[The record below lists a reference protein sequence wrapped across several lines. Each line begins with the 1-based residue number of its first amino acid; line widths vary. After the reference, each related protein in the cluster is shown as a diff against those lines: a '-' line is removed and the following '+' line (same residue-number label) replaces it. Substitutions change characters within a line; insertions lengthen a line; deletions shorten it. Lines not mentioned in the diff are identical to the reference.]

1 MIDAAKIVNFAP
13 MRSILVIRLS
23 SLGDVILAT
32 PIVRQLHRTY
42 PGARID
48 VAVAQRFADVW
59 AHNPHVACVWS
70 VTTMSAT
77 DADVDEMKIEM
88 LESLAHE
95 YGGAYDL
102 IVDLQNNL
110 RSAALRHGLG
120 RRVLA
125 APKHRLEK
133 LAMVWLKKRPSVI
146 TPIVER
152 YRSAMA
158 DLPLVLDTEPCEVW
172 RAEDRAHG
180 AYPTTRP
187 RRTGTPVIAMAPGA
201 HHATK
206 RWPVERYG
214 ALARRL
220 VTDLGAEVVLVGGP
234 GDVEL
239 CSAVAETSGVPIR
252 REDGATTLEP
262 TIRALDGCDLIVTN
276 DSGVMHLASARRL
289 PVVAIFGST
298 VRALGFAPYAVPHR
312 IVEHDVACR
321 PCSHI
326 GRSSCPKGHFACM
339 DLIEVDAVLNAVR
352 GLL

>member
-23 SLGDVILAT
+23 SMGDVILAT

-48 VAVAQRFADVW
+48 VAVAERFADVW
-59 AHNPHVACVWS
+59 THNPHVACVWKLA
-70 VTTMSAT
+70 TMSAT

-88 LESLAHE
+88 LESLAKEH
-95 YGGAYDL
+95 GGAYDL

-120 RRVLA
+120 RRVMS

-133 LAMVWLKKRPSVI
+133 LAMVWLKKRPAVV
-146 TPIVER
+146 TPVVER
-152 YRSAMA
+152 YRSALA

-172 RAEDRAHG
+172 LEDERQQG
-180 AYPTTRP
+180 AYPTSRP
-187 RRTGTPVIAMAPGA
+187 PRPGRPIVALAPGA

-220 VTDLGAEVVLVGGP
+220 VSDLGAEVVLVGGP
-234 GDVEL
+234 ADVDL
-239 CSAVAETSGVPIR
+239 CRAVAETSGVTVR
-252 REDGATTLEP
+252 RADGATSLEP
-262 TIRALDGCDLIVTN
+262 TIRALDGCHLLVTN
-276 DSGVMHLASARRL
+276 DSGVMHLATARRL

-298 VRALGFAPYAVPHR
+298 VRELGFAPYATPHR
-312 IVEHDVACR
+312 IVEQNVSCR

-326 GRSSCPKGHFACM
+326 GRSACPKGHFACM
-339 DLIEVDAVLNAVR
+339 DLIEVDAVLDAVR
-352 GLL
+352 GFL